1 MAIRKAGDSMLQ
13 AAYRGILKS
22 RGYQAVVDGDS
33 APLFERLQADGS
45 VLMAPQEMRETLA
58 DLKGRRV
65 VEALQSESPARRIQ
79 ALTEA
84 IQDAAPDG
92 APMVFPV
99 ADAKGI
105 YGASVIDGDRLVAHE
120 LANHGDGILENMV
133 FVPTANNAL
142 THVAAVGDAPGDP
155 LVYGTLSQQTARRLY
170 GAAKKEGYIP
180 GLHGIFDEWDYSG
193 GITPLGSQSDPYLGE
208 LLSQVRGRNADPYK
222 LIIAGGRDFGD
233 PAVFD
238 AGVRWALQEQL
249 SDRGPIGVVS
259 GMARG
264 ADSMGADYA
273 RRSGLP
279 LYEFPAQWKRPD
291 GSVDRGAGYKRNA
304 LMAQNAQGVLLFPGG
319 RGTQHMHDIARAQ
332 GLDVLDYRNPGS
344 PAFYPG
350 SAKH

>member
-13 AAYRGILKS
+13 AAYRDILKS

-33 APLFERLQADGS
+33 APLIERLQADGS

-65 VEALQSESPARRIQ
+65 VEALQSASPARRIQ

-142 THVAAVGDAPGDP
+142 THVAAVGEGYGDP

-170 GAAKKEGYIP
+170 GAAKGKGYVP
-180 GLHGIFDEWDYSG
+180 GSHGIFDEWDYSG
-193 GITPLGSQSDPYLGE
+193 GITPLGSQADPYLGD
-208 LLSQVRGRNADPYK
+208 LLSQVRQRA
-222 LIIAGGRDFGD
+222 AAQ
-233 PAVFD
+233 PAPPQRPVYRMPMYFSYDGQSLPGTAPTTFD
-238 AGVRWALQEQL
+238 AILKGQRTSTL
-249 SDRGPIGVVS
+249 
-259 GMARG
+259 
-264 ADSMGADYA
+264 
-273 RRSGLP
+273 RRLGQTPESVTP
-279 LYEFPAQWKRPD
+279 
-291 GSVDRGAGYKRNA
+291 GSVIEVWDK
-304 LMAQNAQGVLLFPGG
+304 QG
-319 RGTQHMHDIARAQ
+319 RAQ
-332 GLDVLDYRNPGS
+332 PVVVTGRRVVDPSMVEELAQTERWTPQFLDRYIRGYGGGQMEQILYRLP
-344 PAFYPG
+344 
-350 SAKH
+350 